1 MSYIMMLGRLATDE
15 ELGGYKEQV
24 YTSYR
29 GATCMIKPLSEQPEA
44 WDTNS
49 YYSCT
54 VSFLDSGLSSKDDYD
69 IKEGLKNKFIAFRPY
84 RKPDNGFYKYIA
96 YDPIYA
102 TPMDVSYAQKAK
114 FVPVPFF
121 NLDKLELTFEAFES
135 KLVKGEAIV
144 CDPCISRD
152 VRDTPR
158 LIMAYKANNDNDG
171 VDVYLYGGYDKINY
185 GEGILSF
192 VGNDIKK
199 ARFENDIDGKYLVE
213 SDEKHDIVF
222 MSIEGEIKYTSKLDS
237 FVVKDGVTYS
247 LNDVNKDLAESL
259 KGLIKEESPVKEDTP
274 VKENISVKKDTPDK
288 EVATSNGFINE
299 VQRVM
304 EKEELIY
311 DLKDFVKF
319 DIAAKT
325 SSIVILS
332 GMSGTGKSK
341 LVKVY
346 SEALAIN
353 EYNGLKFIPVSPS
366 WTDDADLLG
375 YVDYQSNLYR
385 EADTELVS
393 FLKEAS
399 EHKDK
404 KYIVCFDEM
413 NLAKVE
419 HYFSQ
424 FISILE
430 NEVGEKTLNVYN
442 AALESKLYNSNLYP
456 SKIDIGSNVIFV
468 GTVNIDESTLILSD
482 KVLDRASVI
491 KLNTQSFDN
500 LKKVIKD
507 FYLTD
512 REVDFF
518 EKLNEVLSSQNPRMG
533 IGYRIVS
540 QANKYVG
547 ACAKD
552 NILSRSEAIDSL
564 VAQRIITKLR
574 GSDEQIGSLVGKVSS
589 NRGIENSFVIDLFNE
604 YADVS
609 DFNASRHEIG
619 IKAKELKSYGYTI

>member
-15 ELGGYKEQV
+15 ELSGYKESV
-24 YTSYR
+24 YTSFR
-29 GATCMIKPLSEQPEA
+29 GATCMLKPLSEQPEA

-49 YYSCT
+49 FYSCT
-54 VSFLDSGLSSKDDYD
+54 LSFLDGELSNKNDFD

-84 RKPDNGFYKYIA
+84 RKPDNGIYKYIA

-102 TPMDVSYAQKAK
+102 TPMDLSYAQKTT

-121 NLDKLELTFEAFES
+121 NLDKLGLNFEAFER
-135 KLVKGEAIV
+135 KVVKGEVLV

-152 VRDTPR
+152 FRDTPR
-158 LIMAYKANNDNDG
+158 LIMAYKGNNDG
-171 VDVYLYGGYDKINY
+171 IDVYLYGGYERINY
-185 GEGILSF
+185 GDGTLSF
-192 VGNDIKK
+192 VGSDIKRAK
-199 ARFENDIDGKYLVE
+199 FDNDIDGKYLVE
-213 SDEKHDIVF
+213 SDEKHDIIF
-222 MSIEGEIKYTSKLDS
+222 MSIEGEIKYSSKLES
-237 FVVKDGVTYS
+237 FVVKDAITYS
-247 LNDVNKDLAESL
+247 LNDVNKGLADDL
-259 KGLIKEESPVKEDTP
+259 KGLVKEESPVKEEAST
-274 VKENISVKKDTPDK
+274 NS
-288 EVATSNGFINE
+288 FINE
-299 VQRVM
+299 VRRVM

-311 DLKDFVKF
+311 DLKDFAKF

-332 GMSGTGKSK
+332 GMSGTGKSR

-346 SEALAIN
+346 SEALGVN

-399 EHKDK
+399 EHKYR

-430 NEVGEKTLNVYN
+430 NEVGDKTLNVYN
-442 AALESKLYNSNLYP
+442 AALESKLYNSNIYP

-482 KVLDRASVI
+482 KVLDRASVM
-491 KLNTQSFDN
+491 KLNTQSFGH
-500 LKKVIKD
+500 LKNVIKD
-507 FYLTD
+507 FALTD

-533 IGYRIVS
+533 IGYRIVT

-547 ACAKD
+547 ESVKD
-552 NILSRSEAIDSL
+552 RILSRSEAIDSL
-564 VAQRIITKLR
+564 VSQRIITKLR
-574 GSDEQIGSLVGKVSS
+574 GSEEQIGALVGKVLG
-589 NRGIENSFVIDLFNE
+589 NGNIENSFVIDLFDE

-609 DFNASRHEIG
+609 DFNTSRHEIG

>member
-1 MSYIMMLGRLATDE
+1 MSYIMMLGRLATDD
-15 ELGGYKEQV
+15 ELGSNKESV

-29 GATCMIKPLSEQPEA
+29 GATCMLKPLSEQPEA

-49 YYSCT
+49 FYSCT
-54 VSFLDSGLSSKDDYD
+54 LSFLDNELSNIDDSK
-69 IKEGLKNKFIAFRPY
+69 IKEALNNKYIAFRPY
-84 RKPDNGFYKYIA
+84 RKLDNRFFKYIA

-102 TPMDVSYAQKAK
+102 KPMDLNYAQKTT
-114 FVPVPFF
+114 FVPVPLFY
-121 NLDKLELTFEAFES
+121 LDKKGLTFEDFEY
-135 KLVKGEAIV
+135 KVVNGEVIE
-144 CDPCISRD
+144 CNPCISRD

-158 LIMAYKANNDNDG
+158 LIMACKVNSDNN
-171 VDVYLYGGYDKINY
+171 VELYLYGGYEKINY
-185 GEGILSF
+185 GDGIVSF

-199 ARFENDIDGKYLVE
+199 AKFETEIDGKYLVE
-213 SDEKHDIVF
+213 CGEKYDIIF
-222 MSIEGEIKYTSKLDS
+222 MSIDGEIKYNAKLQPFGEKEDI
-237 FVVKDGVTYS
+237 TYS
-247 LNDVNKDLAESL
+247 FNNVNEELENDL
-259 KGLIKEESPVKEDTP
+259 KEEVNEEDIVKT
-274 VKENISVKKDTPDK
+274 VVLN
-288 EVATSNGFINE
+288 NGFTNE

-319 DIAAKT
+319 DIATKT

-346 SEALAIN
+346 SEALGIN
-353 EYNGLKFIPVSPS
+353 DYKGLKFIPVSPS

-375 YVDYQSNLYR
+375 YVDYQNNLYR

-399 EHKDK
+399 EHQDR

-430 NEVGEKTLNVYN
+430 NEVGEKILNVYN
-442 AALESKLYNSNLYP
+442 AALESKLYNSNVYP
-456 SKIDIGSNVIFV
+456 SKIEIGSNVIFV

-491 KLNTQSFDN
+491 KLNTKSFDN
-500 LKKVIKD
+500 LKRVIRD
-507 FYLTD
+507 FALAD
-512 REVDFF
+512 REVNFF
-518 EKLNEVLSSQNPRMG
+518 EKLNVVLSSQNPRMG
-533 IGYRIVS
+533 IGYRIIT

-547 ACAKD
+547 ECAKD

-574 GSDEQIGSLVGKVSS
+574 GSEEQIGSLVGKASS
-589 NRGIENSFVIDLFNE
+589 NGNIDNSFIIALFDE

-609 DFNASRHEIG
+609 EFNESRHEIG

>member
-1 MSYIMMLGRLATDE
+1 
-15 ELGGYKEQV
+15 
-24 YTSYR
+24 
-29 GATCMIKPLSEQPEA
+29 
-44 WDTNS
+44 
-49 YYSCT
+49 
-54 VSFLDSGLSSKDDYD
+54 
-69 IKEGLKNKFIAFRPY
+69 
-84 RKPDNGFYKYIA
+84 
-96 YDPIYA
+96 
-102 TPMDVSYAQKAK
+102 
-114 FVPVPFF
+114 
-121 NLDKLELTFEAFES
+121 
-135 KLVKGEAIV
+135 
-144 CDPCISRD
+144 
-152 VRDTPR
+152 
-158 LIMAYKANNDNDG
+158 
-171 VDVYLYGGYDKINY
+171 
-185 GEGILSF
+185 
-192 VGNDIKK
+192 
-199 ARFENDIDGKYLVE
+199 
-213 SDEKHDIVF
+213 
-222 MSIEGEIKYTSKLDS
+222 
-237 FVVKDGVTYS
+237 
-247 LNDVNKDLAESL
+247 
-259 KGLIKEESPVKEDTP
+259 
-274 VKENISVKKDTPDK
+274 
-288 EVATSNGFINE
+288 
-299 VQRVM
+299 
-304 EKEELIY
+304 
-311 DLKDFVKF
+311 
-319 DIAAKT
+319 
-325 SSIVILS
+325 
-332 GMSGTGKSK
+332 
-341 LVKVY
+341 
-346 SEALAIN
+346 
-353 EYNGLKFIPVSPS
+353 
-366 WTDDADLLG
+366 
-375 YVDYQSNLYR
+375 
-385 EADTELVS
+385 
-393 FLKEAS
+393 
-399 EHKDK
+399 
-404 KYIVCFDEM
+404 M

-547 ACAKD
+547 ECAKD

>member
-1 MSYIMMLGRLATDE
+1 MSCIIMLGRLATDE
-15 ELGGYKEQV
+15 ELNGYKESV
-24 YTSYR
+24 YESYR
-29 GATCMIKPLSEQPEA
+29 GATCMLKPLSEQPEA
-44 WDTNS
+44 WDTNCF
-49 YYSCT
+49 YSCT
-54 VSFLDSGLSSKDDYD
+54 LEFLDGELSNKNEFE

-84 RKPDNGFYKYIA
+84 RKPDNGIYKYIA

-102 TPMDVSYAQKAK
+102 TPMDLSFAQKTA

-121 NLDKLELTFEAFES
+121 NLDKLGLNFEAFER
-135 KLVKGEAIV
+135 KVVNGEVLV

-152 VRDTPR
+152 FRDTPR
-158 LIMAYKANNDNDG
+158 LIMAYKSNNDG
-171 VDVYLYGGYDKINY
+171 VDVYLYGGYERINY
-185 GEGILSF
+185 GEGTLSF
-192 VGNDIKK
+192 VGSDIKRAK
-199 ARFENDIDGKYLVE
+199 FDNDIDGKYLVE
-213 SDEKHDIVF
+213 SDEKHDIIF
-222 MSIEGEIKYTSKLDS
+222 MSIDGEIKYTSKLES
-237 FVVKDGVTYS
+237 FVVKDTITYS
-247 LNDVNKDLAESL
+247 LNDVNKGLADDL
-259 KGLIKEESPVKEDTP
+259 KGLVKEEAPVKE
-274 VKENISVKKDTPDK
+274 
-288 EVATSNGFINE
+288 EVTTSDFINE

-311 DLKDFVKF
+311 DLKDFAKF

-332 GMSGTGKSK
+332 GMSGTGKSR

-346 SEALAIN
+346 SEALGVN

-399 EHKDK
+399 EHKDR

-430 NEVGEKTLNVYN
+430 NEVGDKILNVYN
-442 AALESKLYNSNLYP
+442 AALESKLYNSNIYP

-482 KVLDRASVI
+482 KVLDRASVM
-491 KLNTQSFDN
+491 KLNTQSFGH
-500 LKKVIKD
+500 LKNVIKD
-507 FYLTD
+507 FALTD

-533 IGYRIVS
+533 IGYRIVT

-547 ACAKD
+547 ESVKD
-552 NILSRSEAIDSL
+552 GILSLSEAIDSL
-564 VAQRIITKLR
+564 VSQRIITKLR
-574 GSDEQIGSLVGKVSS
+574 GSEEQIGALVGKVLGNGS
-589 NRGIENSFVIDLFNE
+589 IENSFMIDLFDE

-609 DFNASRHEIG
+609 DFNTSRHEIG

>member
-15 ELGGYKEQV
+15 ELSGYKESV
-24 YTSYR
+24 YESYR
-29 GATCMIKPLSEQPEA
+29 GATCMLKPLSEQPEA
-44 WDTNS
+44 WDTNCF
-49 YYSCT
+49 YSCT
-54 VSFLDSGLSSKDDYD
+54 LEFLDGELSNKNEFE

-84 RKPDNGFYKYIA
+84 RKPDNGIYKYIA

-102 TPMDVSYAQKAK
+102 TPMDLSFAQKTA

-121 NLDKLELTFEAFES
+121 NLDKLGLNFEAFER
-135 KLVKGEAIV
+135 KVVNGEVLV

-152 VRDTPR
+152 FRDTPR
-158 LIMAYKANNDNDG
+158 LIMAYKGNNDG
-171 VDVYLYGGYDKINY
+171 IDVYLYGGYERINY
-185 GEGILSF
+185 GEGTLSF
-192 VGNDIKK
+192 VGSDIKRAK
-199 ARFENDIDGKYLVE
+199 FDNDIDGKYLVE
-213 SDEKHDIVF
+213 SDEKHDIIF
-222 MSIEGEIKYTSKLDS
+222 MSIDGEIKYTSKLES
-237 FVVKDGVTYS
+237 FVVKDTITYS
-247 LNDVNKDLAESL
+247 LNDVNKDLAENL
-259 KGLIKEESPVKEDTP
+259 KGLVKEETP
-274 VKENISVKKDTPDK
+274 VKEKVNTNS
-288 EVATSNGFINE
+288 FIDE

-311 DLKDFVKF
+311 DLKDFAKF
-319 DIAAKT
+319 DVAAKT

-332 GMSGTGKSK
+332 GMSGTGKSR

-346 SEALAIN
+346 SEALGVN

-399 EHKDK
+399 EHKDR

-430 NEVGEKTLNVYN
+430 NEVGDKTLNVYN
-442 AALESKLYNSNLYP
+442 AAFESKLYNSNIYP

-482 KVLDRASVI
+482 KVLDRASVM
-491 KLNTQSFDN
+491 KLNTQPFGH
-500 LKKVIKD
+500 LKNVIKD
-507 FYLTD
+507 FALTD

-533 IGYRIVS
+533 IGYRIVT

-547 ACAKD
+547 ESVKD
-552 NILSRSEAIDSL
+552 GILSRSEAIDSL
-564 VAQRIITKLR
+564 VSQRIITKLR
-574 GSDEQIGSLVGKVSS
+574 GSEEQIGALVGKVLGNGS
-589 NRGIENSFVIDLFNE
+589 IENSFVIDLFDE

-609 DFNASRHEIG
+609 DFNTSRHEIG